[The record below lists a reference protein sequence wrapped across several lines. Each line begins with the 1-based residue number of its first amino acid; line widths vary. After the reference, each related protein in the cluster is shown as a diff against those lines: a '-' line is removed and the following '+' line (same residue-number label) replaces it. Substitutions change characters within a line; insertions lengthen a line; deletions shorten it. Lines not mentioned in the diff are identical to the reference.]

1 MPFSI
6 RSECDEEDR
15 RFIEGLNPRLTEVIA
30 APTHSSTDVRSF
42 QEAFTAT
49 AWRADGAKNATFLAI
64 EETGKRIGYV
74 NVREGSD
81 DVLGEACGYI
91 ALLAV
96 EREHEGKGVAQSLV
110 KQAERWAKEMGFSR
124 LALDVFAS
132 NEHALKFYERA
143 GFQPETVRLIK
154 KL

>member
-6 RSECDEEDR
+6 RLECDPEDR
-15 RFIEGLNPRLTEVIA
+15 RFIEGLNPRLTEVIS
-30 APTHSSTDVRSF
+30 APTHTSSDVRSF

-49 AWRADGAKNATFLAI
+49 AWEANGAKSATFLAI
-64 EETGKRIGYV
+64 GETGNRIGYV

-132 NEHALKFYERA
+132 NDHALKFYERA
-143 GFQPETVRLIK
+143 GFQPETVRVIK
-154 KL
+154 RL

>member
-1 MPFSI
+1 MSFSI
-6 RSECDEEDR
+6 RSECDDEDR
-15 RFIEGLNPRLTEVIA
+15 SFIQGLNPRLTEVII
-30 APTHSSTDVRSF
+30 APTHSSSEVRSF
-42 QEAFTAT
+42 QQAFTAT
-49 AWRADGAKNATFLAI
+49 AWEANSEKNATFLAI
-64 EETGKRIGYV
+64 EETGDRIGYI
-74 NVREGSD
+74 NVREGLD
-81 DVLGEACGYI
+81 DVLGEPCGYI

-132 NEHALKFYERA
+132 NDHALKFYERA
-143 GFQPETVRLIK
+143 GFQREMVRVIK

>member
-6 RSECDEEDR
+6 RLECDDEDR
-15 RFIEGLNPRLTEVIA
+15 RFIEGLNPRLTEVIT

-49 AWRADGAKNATFLAI
+49 AWRADGSKNATFLAT

-81 DVLGEACGYI
+81 DVLGEACGYV

-96 EREHEGKGVAQSLV
+96 EQEHEGTGVAQSLV
-110 KQAERWAKEMGFSR
+110 KQAERWAKEMGPIYLFDPAKDSGKMKRWAASR
-124 LALDVFAS
+124 VSQKMFG
-132 NEHALKFYERA
+132 KA
-143 GFQPETVRLIK
+143 G
-154 KL
+154 